1 MVEPFETFAV
11 IVLYNPSQKV
21 YNQWRLAVQDN
32 PATFFC
38 FVDNSNGPSSSPNR
52 NNCAY
57 IPLHKNMGIAY
68 AQNVGI
74 REAAS
79 RGARYVVFFDQD
91 SEVPMGYFESMAE
104 EYERVKGKH
113 PNLALLG
120 PTIINKTRGKAYKSE
135 KGQSFDGYTI
145 TSALISS
152 GTIAETRTFQ
162 EVGMMDESLFIDD
175 VDFEWC
181 WRAKSKGYVCAR
193 TFKVELRHKV
203 GQADKRF
210 LGFPIIVSSPAR
222 YYYQCRNHIILL
234 RRRYVPLSWKLKSSI
249 RKLAELVIV
258 PIYSKEGLKTLKE
271 ILRGIYAGLS
281 YHKEG

>member
-1 MVEPFETFAV
+1 MGELFETLAI

-21 YNQWRLAVQDN
+21 YRQWQIAVQDN
-32 PATFFC
+32 PTTFFC
-38 FVDNSNGPSSSPNR
+38 FIDNSTDASSTPDYD
-52 NNCAY
+52 NCFY
-57 IPLHKNMGIAY
+57 IPLHENMGIAY
-68 AQNVGI
+68 AQNAGI

-91 SEVPMGYFESMAE
+91 SEVPEGYFKAIAE
-104 EYERVKGKH
+104 EYERIKERH

-120 PTIINKTRGKAYKSE
+120 PTIINKTRGKTYKSE
-135 KGQSFDGYTI
+135 KGHPHDGYTI

-181 WRAKSKGYVCAR
+181 WRAESKGYVCAR
-193 TFKVELRHKV
+193 TFKVRLRHKV

-210 LGFPIIVSSPAR
+210 LGFPIIVSSPTR

-234 RRRYVPLSWKLKSSI
+234 RRRYVPLSWKLKSSV
-249 RKLAELVIV
+249 RKLAELIVV
-258 PIYSKEGLKTLKE
+258 PIYSKDGLKTLKE
-271 ILRGIYAGLS
+271 MLRGVYAGLAS
-281 YHKEG
+281 HKG